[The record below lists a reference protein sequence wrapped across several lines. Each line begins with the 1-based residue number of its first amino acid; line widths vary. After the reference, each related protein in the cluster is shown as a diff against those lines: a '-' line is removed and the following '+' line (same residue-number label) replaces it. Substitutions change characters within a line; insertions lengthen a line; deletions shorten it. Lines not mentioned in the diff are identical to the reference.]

1 MKQKNDELPDEW
13 VRQTLSRL
21 PDAPPP
27 GSSFDSERLWGQLR
41 PELQAKPAR
50 WQTGWWLSAACV
62 AGLVISWLVWPFSST
77 EPKTGSATSVATYRP
92 KTESNAKPS
101 PKQAEIIPH
110 SDSAPAIAE
119 AHQSKRQRNTLNKPQ
134 FSPDDVTTASISSEP
149 EPVFQAAE
157 PTATSVVVAVP
168 VSRKANVAVVTPKR
182 RFRVMHENELRAED
196 ESAPQIYRINHFVR
210 LGAGRRSDDE
220 SSTNGQRTTTG
231 SENRPPALTMP
242 LNN

>member
-1 MKQKNDELPDEW
+1 MKLKNDELPDEW

-41 PELQAKPAR
+41 PELQAKPTR
-50 WQTGWWLSAACV
+50 RQTWWWLSAACV
-62 AGLVISWLVWPFSST
+62 AGLLFGWLTWPLSSS
-77 EPKTGSATSVATYRP
+77 EPKTGLATSVVTNRP
-92 KTESNAKPS
+92 KADAGAEPS
-101 PKQAEIIPH
+101 PNQAESLSQPT
-110 SDSAPAIAE
+110 PVIAE
-119 AHQSKRQRNTLNKPQ
+119 THQLKRQRNPVHRQPQ
-134 FSPDDVTTASISSEP
+134 SSPDDGATAAISPELESI
-149 EPVFQAAE
+149 QAAE
-157 PTATSVVVAVP
+157 PTATSVVATVLIP
-168 VSRKANVAVVTPKR
+168 RKANVAVVTPKR

-196 ESAPQIYRINHFVR
+196 ESAPQLYRINHFVR

-220 SSTNGQRTTTG
+220 SSTDGQRTSNS